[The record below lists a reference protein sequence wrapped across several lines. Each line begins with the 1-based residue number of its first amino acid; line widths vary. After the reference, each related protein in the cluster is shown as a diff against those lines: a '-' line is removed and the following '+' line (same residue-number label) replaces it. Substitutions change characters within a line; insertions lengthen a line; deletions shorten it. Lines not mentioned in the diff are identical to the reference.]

1 MKYIP
6 LDQCGDRAVYSLRS
20 NNLGIGVFSKETRG
34 FIGIRTKFGNKYL
47 FTEYHH
53 DTGAP
58 FGTACP
64 VEKIGMLPDNIE
76 NRELETNKNNQSLM
90 DFLAANK
97 DCKGT
102 PTPEGIF
109 VKESA

>member
-6 LDQCGDRAVYSLRS
+6 LTQCVDRAVYRIRS
-20 NNLGIGVFSKETRG
+20 NNLGIGVFSKEIRG

-64 VEKIGMLPDNIE
+64 VEQLGVLLANIE
-76 NRELETNKNNQSLM
+76 NRELETNKNNQSLL
-90 DFLAANK
+90 DFLAAK
-97 DCKGT
+97 QLTKSVAQYATEDD
-102 PTPEGIF
+102 
-109 VKESA
+109 